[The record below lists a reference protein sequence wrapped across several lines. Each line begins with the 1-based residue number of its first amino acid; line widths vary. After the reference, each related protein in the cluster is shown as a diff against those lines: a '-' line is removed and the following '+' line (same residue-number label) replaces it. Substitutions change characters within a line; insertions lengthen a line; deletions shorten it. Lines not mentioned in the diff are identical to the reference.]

1 MTTTSFSNY
10 KNLLNAKL
18 IQLANNIA
26 EQKSAGNNSYI
37 FLQYKASILLY
48 YYDLIN
54 LYTLISSDDVE
65 EYYNY
70 NFLSPEDMILLAEFV
85 HKILNINYILDFILT
100 TTDEFGEIPS
110 YVFPDESSANCVTN
124 HYNILY

>member
-1 MTTTSFSNY
+1 MTATSFANY
-10 KNLLNAKL
+10 KDLLNAKL
-18 IQLANNIA
+18 VQLANNIA

-37 FLQYKASILLY
+37 FLQHKASILLY

-54 LYTLISSDDVE
+54 LYTLISSADAE

-70 NFLSPEDMILLAEFV
+70 NFLSPDDMILLAEFA